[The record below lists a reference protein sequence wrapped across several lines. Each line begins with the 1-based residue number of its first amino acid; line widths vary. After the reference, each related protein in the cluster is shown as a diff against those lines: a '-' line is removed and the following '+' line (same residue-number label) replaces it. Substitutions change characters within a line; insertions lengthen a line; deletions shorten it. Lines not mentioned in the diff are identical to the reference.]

1 MRKILLVF
9 IMFVFNGFASA
20 ATSYEITV
28 EIQDNNSRLE
38 FPSFQL
44 SSGIKSG
51 TSIVENCTYSGKLTT
66 QVDTSLLLE
75 GKVACIGDQ
84 GESYYD
90 TPAFV
95 LNSEGGEASME
106 LGEEAQAWKYSVE
119 IKVLNA
125 S

>member
-1 MRKILLVF
+1 MRRILLVF
-9 IMFVFNGFASA
+9 IIFLFNDFASA

-28 EIQDNNSRLE
+28 EIQDNNSTLE

-44 SSGIKSG
+44 SSGTKGG
-51 TSIVENCTYSGKLTT
+51 TSMVENCTYSGKLTT
-66 QVDTSLLLE
+66 QEGTSLLLE
-75 GKVACIGDQ
+75 GKVACISDQ

-90 TPAFV
+90 TPAFI

-106 LGEEAQAWKYSVE
+106 LGEEAQTWKYSVE